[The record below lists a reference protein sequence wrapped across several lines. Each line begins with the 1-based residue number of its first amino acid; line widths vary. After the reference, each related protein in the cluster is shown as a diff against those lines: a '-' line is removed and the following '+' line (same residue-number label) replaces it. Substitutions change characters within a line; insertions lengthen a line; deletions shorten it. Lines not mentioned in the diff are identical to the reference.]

1 MTSHDHD
8 YCHPYPER
16 FLREEMTS
24 RNAEMDKLIHDAQ
37 LKTDGYYNH
46 LEWIP
51 FDRLIDIK
59 PIGEGGFANVYSA
72 TWLDGKPEFYRKKRQ
87 TNLTEAFASEVIEYY

>member
-1 MTSHDHD
+1 
-8 YCHPYPER
+8 
-16 FLREEMTS
+16 
-24 RNAEMDKLIHDAQ
+24 MDKLIHDAQ
-37 LKTDGYYNH
+37 LQATSYNIN

-72 TWLDGKPEFYRKKRQ
+72 TWLDGNPKLHREKRRSTPITVVLKKLK
-87 TNLTEAFASEVIEYY
+87 NLNNTTEAFASKVIEHSNLLIK